1 MTLWSRKRTPA
12 SGPCQADRQACS
24 PSVRLV
30 FYQQESPSWGEAR
43 VRGIGTVVNIGTVLL
58 GTSVGLLL
66 RKTLP
71 RRVTAAV
78 VSVLGLFTIALGVS
92 MTLRSEKPVAIL
104 LGSITGV
111 ALGSGLQLQD
121 RFDNWVKRTFG
132 NTGDYVDGTTVD
144 VDSSPGLV
152 SNPLERAVLPVIVF
166 CAGPMTLVGAIRDGA
181 FADPQLLLTK
191 ATMDGFS
198 SIAFATALG
207 PAVYLSALLL
217 GLLQGSL
224 TVLAW
229 LSGSLLSEGL
239 MRETGA
245 AGGLLV
251 IAVGIDLLRLR
262 KLPIIDYLPTLIT
275 TPLLLALVNLFGN
288 VG

>member
-1 MTLWSRKRTPA
+1 
-12 SGPCQADRQACS
+12 
-24 PSVRLV
+24 
-30 FYQQESPSWGEAR
+30 

-71 RRVTAAV
+71 QRVTAAV
-78 VSVLGLFTIALGVS
+78 VSALGLFTIALGVS
-92 MTLRSEKPVAIL
+92 MTLRSERPVAIL

-111 ALGSGLQLQD
+111 ALGSGLQLQN

-132 NTGDYVDGTTVD
+132 NTGDYLDGTALD
-144 VDSSPGLV
+144 ADSPPGPL
-152 SNPLERAVLPVIVF
+152 SNPLERAVVPVIVF

-262 KLPIIDYLPTLIT
+262 KLPVIDYLPTLIT
-275 TPLLLALVNLFGN
+275 TPLLLALLNFFGN

>member
-1 MTLWSRKRTPA
+1 
-12 SGPCQADRQACS
+12 
-24 PSVRLV
+24 
-30 FYQQESPSWGEAR
+30 
-43 VRGIGTVVNIGTVLL
+43 
-58 GTSVGLLL
+58 
-66 RKTLP
+66 
-71 RRVTAAV
+71 
-78 VSVLGLFTIALGVS
+78 
-92 MTLRSEKPVAIL
+92 MTLRSERPVAIL

-111 ALGSGLQLQD
+111 ALGSGLQLQN

-132 NTGDYVDGTTVD
+132 NTGDYLDGTALD
-144 VDSSPGLV
+144 ADSPPGPLSNPF
-152 SNPLERAVLPVIVF
+152 SNPLERAVVPVIVF

-262 KLPIIDYLPTLIT
+262 KLPVIDYLPTLIT
-275 TPLLLALVNLFGN
+275 TPLLLALLNFFGN

>member
-1 MTLWSRKRTPA
+1 M
-12 SGPCQADRQACS
+12 
-24 PSVRLV
+24 
-30 FYQQESPSWGEAR
+30 
-43 VRGIGTVVNIGTVLL
+43 RGIGTVVNIGTVLL

-207 PAVYLSALLL
+207 PAVYLSTLLL